1 MFHNENQT
9 ESHASELRTRLQVLK
24 VRYLYIDGS
33 VHASRPIAADNA
45 GLASTCPLHALPL
58 CILLSPALCL
68 RTCKLVGSLCQGDIR
83 IWMVASQQGI
93 HLQNSEADL
102 SQCQDIAIKFSFP
115 CRIPTVNSGAHKSK
129 VVQWAL

>member
-1 MFHNENQT
+1 MFYNENQT
-9 ESHASELRTRLQVLK
+9 RSHASELRTRLQILK

-68 RTCKLVGSLCQGDIR
+68 RTCKLVGSLCQGDI
-83 IWMVASQQGI
+83 
-93 HLQNSEADL
+93 HL

-129 VVQWAL
+129 VVQ